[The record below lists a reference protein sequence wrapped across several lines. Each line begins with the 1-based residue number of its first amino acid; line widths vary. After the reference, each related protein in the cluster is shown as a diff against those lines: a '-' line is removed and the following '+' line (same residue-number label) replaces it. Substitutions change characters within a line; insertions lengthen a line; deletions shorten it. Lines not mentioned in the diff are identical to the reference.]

1 MASTKDAPV
10 TDAGEQQSAEV
21 ATITD
26 KKLLE
31 QFAEMA
37 VAIPSDVGGGTED
50 ILRKL
55 FAATTWDQLNEPWEA
70 TKVDD
75 ILGKPM
81 RLKSVVR
88 RPSSFAGGLGIMLVV
103 KLEDAR
109 TGKEHVKATGSVSV
123 VGQLAWLYYSRATAV
138 LVEWCRAD
146 RPSTGG
152 YYPQHLKI
160 LDAHIPAAADG
171 SQA

>member
-1 MASTKDAPV
+1 MAPRQEQELA
-10 TDAGEQQSAEV
+10 DAGESQSAEV

-37 VAIPSDVGGGTED
+37 AAIPSDVGGGQED

-55 FAATTWDQLNEPWEA
+55 FAATTWDELNEPWEA

-81 RLKSVVR
+81 RLVSVVR
-88 RPSSFAGGLGIMLVV
+88 RPSSFQSGLGIMLVV
-103 KLEDAR
+103 KLTDAK
-109 TGKEHVKATGSVSV
+109 TGKEHVKATGSVSI
-123 VGQLAWLYYSRATAV
+123 VGQLAWLYFMGATAV
-138 LVEWCRAD
+138 LIEWCRAE
-146 RPSTGG
+146 RPSTQGF
-152 YYPQHLKI
+152 YPQHLKI
-160 LDAHIPAAADG
+160 LDAAIPGPG
-171 SQA
+171 SAS

>member
-1 MASTKDAPV
+1 MTTKAEQV
-10 TDAGEQQSAEV
+10 VADAGEAQSAEV

-37 VAIPSDVGGGTED
+37 VAIPSDIGGGTED

-55 FAATTWDQLNEPWEA
+55 FAASTWDELNEPWES
-70 TKVDD
+70 TDIDD

-81 RLKSVVR
+81 RLVSAVR
-88 RPSSFAGGLGIMLVV
+88 RPSSFQSGLGVMLV
-103 KLEDAR
+103 LTLHDAK

-123 VGQLAWLYYSRATAV
+123 VGQISWLYYHSATAV
-138 LVEWCRAD
+138 LIEWCRAD
-146 RPSTGG
+146 RPSQGG
-152 YYPQHLKI
+152 FYPQHLKI
-160 LDAHIPAAADG
+160 LDAHIPGRDSATK
-171 SQA
+171 